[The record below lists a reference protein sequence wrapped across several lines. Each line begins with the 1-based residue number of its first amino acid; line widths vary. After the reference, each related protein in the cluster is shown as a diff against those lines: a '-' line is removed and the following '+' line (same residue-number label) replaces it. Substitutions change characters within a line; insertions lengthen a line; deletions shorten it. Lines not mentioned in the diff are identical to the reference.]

1 VASSVFTDTCIGPV
15 TDENR
20 PFRKFAPSVRPQSA
34 VVCCGEGGFERN
46 RDITPAILVIP
57 GELPA
62 FIDGCLRIEGGLLH
76 PVVGQPSL

>member
-1 VASSVFTDTCIGPV
+1 MAS
-15 TDENR
+15 R
-20 PFRKFAPSVRPQSA
+20 PSFKGQNAPDL
-34 VVCCGEGGFERN
+34 GN